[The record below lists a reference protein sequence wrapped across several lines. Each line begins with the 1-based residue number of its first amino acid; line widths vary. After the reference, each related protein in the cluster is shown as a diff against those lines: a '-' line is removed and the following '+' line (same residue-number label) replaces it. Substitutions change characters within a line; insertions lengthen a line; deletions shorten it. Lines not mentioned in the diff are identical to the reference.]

1 MIKNF
6 FIIFLLLFGSYEPV
20 FSAYVEMQKDVPEEG
35 LFDLGPTAFNLELQ
49 PGESA
54 KRVLQVTNREGHE
67 QKYQIEVE
75 DFEGAQI
82 PGNSITLKGK
92 ETGRYGAKSWVE
104 PEFAEFTIKH
114 GERQF
119 FEFEV
124 NVPENADSGD
134 HYASILVSRA
144 ISESDRPADE
154 KTSPAI
160 NIKSRVGALL
170 FIKVGGPTKE
180 DGSLESFSRDKK
192 WYEKGPV
199 KFNLVFRNN
208 GTVRL
213 RPQGEIAIFDMF
225 GKNLETLKIEPA
237 NVLRDSVRGFDI
249 VWNRKYLAGRYLVKL
264 KFDPDL
270 GNGLIEREM
279 TFWAIP
285 WKEMS
290 LVFALLFILLS
301 IFIFVK
307 KNFKFRI
314 KFERKEKLEN
324 NLNKEKEI
332 KKEKIIFPEKRIVLK
347 NDSNGNKKKTFK
359 KSSTKIRSNYRK
371 IV

>member
-6 FIIFLLLFGSYEPV
+6 FIILLLFFGFYEPA
-20 FSAYVEMQKDVPEEG
+20 FSAYIEMQKDVPEEG
-35 LFDLGPTAFNLELQ
+35 LFDLGPTAFSFELQ

-54 KRVLQVTNREGHE
+54 KRVIQVTNREGHE

-82 PGNSITLKGK
+82 PGNSIALKGK
-92 ETGRYGAKSWVE
+92 ESGRYGAKDWVK
-104 PEFAEFTIKH
+104 PELTEFTVKH

-144 ISESDRPADE
+144 ISESDRPANKE
-154 KTSPAI
+154 TSPAI

-180 DGSLESFSRDKK
+180 DGSLESFSRDRE

-237 NVLRDSVRGFDI
+237 NVLRDSVRGFDV

-290 LVFALLFILLS
+290 LVFVLLFILLF
-301 IFIFVK
+301 IFIFFKNNFSLRIRLEK
-307 KNFKFRI
+307 KSD
-314 KFERKEKLEN
+314 
-324 NLNKEKEI
+324 NK
-332 KKEKIIFPEKRIVLK
+332 
-347 NDSNGNKKKTFK
+347 GNKNKKINLSK
-359 KSSTKIRSNYRK
+359 
-371 IV
+371 